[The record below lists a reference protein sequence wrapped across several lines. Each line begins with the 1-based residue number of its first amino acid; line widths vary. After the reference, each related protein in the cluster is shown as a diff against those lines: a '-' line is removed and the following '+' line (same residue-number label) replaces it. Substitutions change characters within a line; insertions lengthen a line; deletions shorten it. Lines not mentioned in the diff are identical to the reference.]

1 MTNSGIIYLN
11 NLSKRYGSKEVL
23 RVTELTVRQGCITGI
38 IGPSGAG
45 KSTLLRILNLLD
57 SPTSGDIFYYG
68 QKIPESKAE
77 LLALRRKMSMVFQK
91 SALLEMSVYDNLAFG
106 LRARK
111 MPEGEIEKRA
121 STILETIDLA
131 GQSKQRAK
139 TLSGGEA
146 QRLAFARAVVLRP
159 EILFLDEPTANLDP
173 ANVELLERLV
183 VQLSQEYGTTVLIVT
198 HNLFQAQRLTQ
209 ETVFFCQGDLVE
221 AGVTEQIFAAPC
233 CEQTDAF
240 VRGRMIY

>member
-1 MTNSGIIYLN
+1 MTNSSIIRISK
-11 NLSKRYGSKEVL
+11 LSKQYGNKEVL
-23 RVTELTVRQGCITGI
+23 RVEEVALRRGYITGI

-45 KSTLLRILNLLD
+45 KSTLLRILNLLEPP
-57 SPTSGDIFYYG
+57 SSGDIFYYDR
-68 QKIPESKAE
+68 KIPADKAE
-77 LLALRRKMSMVFQK
+77 IMALRRKMTMVFQK
-91 SALLEMSVYDNLAFG
+91 SVLLEMSVYDNLAYG

-111 MPEGEIEKRA
+111 LPRAEIEKRVD
-121 STILETIDLA
+121 TILETIGLS
-131 GQSKQRAK
+131 GQRKQRAK

-183 VQLSQEYGTTVLIVT
+183 VQLNQDYGTTVLVVT
-198 HNLFQAQRLTQ
+198 HNLFQAQRITR
-209 ETVFFCQGDLVE
+209 ETIFFCQGELVE
-221 AGVTEQIFAAPC
+221 TGATEQIFTAPR

-240 VRGRMIY
+240 VRGKMIY